1 MFMLAQMRMIIELTH
16 LKLLSLLAKLEFTQK
31 ILYSRP
37 LENYHQPPLS
47 NHCLHTCIDKYENT
61 CLCWYHPLLKYAES
75 QHFKSCNND
84 ASTWSWILVLIVE
97 TASKSACWFGK
108 FLNSAPHLTSAC
120 TKTCHESF
128 LWPIQCSLLHN
139 EAFMETES
147 QCMCKQIYTQTV
159 QLLPFMTPAARL
171 QTIAAWSWK
180 IILLHC
186 ESLDQ
191 HSKLLEMPL
200 ENWPIQ
206 TYLGQYQSDLQ
217 TPQLGYYFPLLPLC
231 PEKLKLL
238 LVLLLQQGCP
248 GMTKTGWHAYQKSP
262 TVAAQGQF
270 HQQVHFGF
278 VLQEVLL

>member
-1 MFMLAQMRMIIELTH
+1 MTPVPGHGSWFWLLRQH
-16 LKLLSLLAKLEFTQK
+16 LNLLAGLGSFWIQHLT
-31 ILYSRP
+31 SP
-37 LENYHQPPLS
+37 VPA
-47 NHCLHTCIDKYENT
+47 
-61 CLCWYHPLLKYAES
+61 LKYAMKA
-75 QHFKSCNND
+75 FFDPFN
-84 ASTWSWILVLIVE
+84 ALYSTMKPSWKL
-97 TASKSACWFGK
+97 
-108 FLNSAPHLTSAC
+108 
-120 TKTCHESF
+120 
-128 LWPIQCSLLHN
+128 
-139 EAFMETES
+139 S

-180 IILLHC
+180 ITLLHF

-191 HSKLLEMPL
+191 HSKLLGMPL

-278 VLQEVLL
+278 VFQETLL